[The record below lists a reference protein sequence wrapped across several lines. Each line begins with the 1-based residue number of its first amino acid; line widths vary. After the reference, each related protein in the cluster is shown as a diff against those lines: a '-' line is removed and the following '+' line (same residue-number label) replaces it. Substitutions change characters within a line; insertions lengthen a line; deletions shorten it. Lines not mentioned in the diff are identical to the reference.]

1 MRKKIWNLALIPT
14 SLVTTTFAISSCASE
29 EELIAEMLAKSYT
42 DQEYETDKLTSIIN
56 SWNNMLIIEKESNQ
70 NLEKIAILQNNLE
83 INNRKII
90 QMQVN
95 LQNLIKVLYD
105 DKIDLKTKKSIFI
118 ENQNKI
124 DQLSTEFHNKQME
137 LKGLKI
143 GVKLIKKDSFFS
155 PFINE
160 IIDSASNEYP
170 SVFITRHAAQ
180 VYLSSMLLSI
190 GQLSA
195 NSSANTPY
203 NDVLFFINSEVW
215 KTSDALSHPGTQRF
229 DLEHLTSKFKSV
241 YDFKNHQ
248 WNINDGRVLT
258 IDNTKYINNIDN
270 SYNTFFKS
278 VNEIE
283 TYLKPYL
290 DAGINKFDFY
300 LPALSLISLENEKLK
315 NWIFKHANKIVLLSD
330 GNAQQVY
337 FLDDYKKWVL
347 KQSKFYTKKELIT
360 KWNRFQNDKNL
371 SKILMDYHHFLQL
384 DEKVKIFNLERGYID
399 KFNKEMDSIN
409 KSWAKI
415 KIEQYPLNP
424 YEITNM
430 VEFTN
435 GNDFVSDF
443 LKVNK
448 VPNGTFLDFIMQGRE
463 HYDPNKKNLIFM
475 GSSLFKKDKNGKWR
489 IDQNKRTYKEIQDYF
504 AKMKKL
510 YPPSKYNWFFKL
522 HASYDKEIAKE
533 YVSFLLGE
541 DTDQIAIILN
551 PNIAWELMLSNDLN
565 NIKINQSIL
574 FDQNGDSK
582 TTLHGIQA
590 TTTTILTTM
599 SLLNTNLNWD
609 KEKIKTFVSFRNFP
623 ISNTFNLI
631 YRDKYY
637 SDPQEAYKTNIKNME
652 DVYDYFLNIDYFPS
666 KEDWID
672 MNTFLKEN

>member
-1 MRKKIWNLALIPT
+1 MRKKIWNLSLIPT
-14 SLVTTTFAISSCASE
+14 SLISTTFVVSSCASE
-29 EELIAEMLAKSYT
+29 EQLTVEILAKSYA

-105 DKIDLKTKKSIFI
+105 DKIDLKAKKSIFI

-124 DQLSTEFHNKQME
+124 DQLSTEFRNKQME
-137 LKGLKI
+137 LKGLKT
-143 GVKLIKKDSFFS
+143 GVKLIKKDSFFR

-180 VYLSSMLLSI
+180 VYLSSMLLAI

-195 NSSANTPY
+195 NSDANIPY

-215 KTSDALSHPGTQRF
+215 KTSDALSRPGTQRF
-229 DLEHLTSKFKSV
+229 DLEYLTSKFKPV
-241 YDFKNHQ
+241 YDFKKHQ
-248 WNINDGRVLT
+248 WNINDGRILT

-270 SYNTFFKS
+270 SYDTFFKS

-300 LPALSLISLENEKLK
+300 LPALSLVSLENEKLK

-337 FLDDYKKWVL
+337 FLTDYKKWVL

-371 SKILMDYHHFLQL
+371 NKTLIDYHHFLQL

-430 VEFTN
+430 VEFAN

-475 GSSLFKKDKNGKWR
+475 GSSLFRKDKNGKWR

-522 HASYDKEIAKE
+522 HASYDKKIAKE
-533 YVSFLLGE
+533 YISFLLGE
-541 DTDQIAIILN
+541 DTDQIAIILD
-551 PNIAWELMLSNDLN
+551 PNVAWELMLSNDLN

-637 SDPQEAYKTNIKNME
+637 SDPQEGYKTNIKNME
-652 DVYDYFLNIDYFPS
+652 DVYHYFVDINYFPS
-666 KEDWID
+666 KEDWIN
-672 MNTFLKEN
+672 MNTFLEEN